1 MQVVR
6 TFMGRAA
13 ALAAAAGAA
22 VVLAGSP
29 ASASVGGFWST
40 TCNYGRG
47 CLTLANGS
55 GQGGPVW
62 NLDGCGAGDVQ
73 DYFRS
78 GQAHGNRVRVT
89 YVNNTWD
96 EIAPWTSRPLD
107 GNNLAVW
114 VYVYC

>member
-1 MQVVR
+1 MRSIHQ
-6 TFMGRAA
+6 FMGRAA
-13 ALAAAAGAA
+13 ALATAVGAT

-40 TCNYGRG
+40 TCNEGRG

-62 NLDGCGAGDVQ
+62 NLDGCGAGDVY
-73 DYFRS
+73 DLFRT
-78 GQAHGNRVRVT
+78 GTAHGNAVRVT
-89 YVNNTWD
+89 YVDNTWD
-96 EIAPWTSRPLD
+96 QIAPWSSRPLD
-107 GNNLAVW
+107 GNKLAVW